1 VTNGMTDDRG
11 SFDEEWRWSRFG
23 DLSGR
28 EVHDLLKLRMEAFVV
43 EQACAFAEIDGLD
56 IEALHLRVLSGGR
69 LAGCLRILLDDDGT
83 PRIGR
88 IVTAPFARG
97 SGLGHR
103 MMVAAVARC
112 AELHPGQV
120 IVLSAQAHLQN
131 FYAAH
136 GFIPASAA
144 YLEDGIPHVDM
155 RRPA

>member
-1 VTNGMTDDRG
+1 MTGDR
-11 SFDEEWRWSRFG
+11 SRCDEDWRWSRFG

-28 EVHDLLKLRMEAFVV
+28 EVHDLLKLRVEVFVV

-56 IEALHLRVLSGGR
+56 IEALHLRVLCEHT
-69 LAGCLRILLDDDGT
+69 LAGCLRILADDDGA

-88 IVTAPFARG
+88 IVTSPSARG

-103 MMVAAVARC
+103 MMEAAVARC
-112 AELHPGQV
+112 TELHPGEA

-136 GFIPASAA
+136 GFIPASGA
-144 YLEDGIPHVDM
+144 YLEDGIAHVDM